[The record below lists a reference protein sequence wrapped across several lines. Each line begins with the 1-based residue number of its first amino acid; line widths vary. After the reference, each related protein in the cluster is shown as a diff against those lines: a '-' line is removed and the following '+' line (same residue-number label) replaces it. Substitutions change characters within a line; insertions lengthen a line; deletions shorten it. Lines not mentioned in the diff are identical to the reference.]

1 VCAFAFAAL
10 LEACPQMT
18 NNVAGDNKR
27 NQGRIAKQNASSVK
41 APPTGAEQHL
51 ALPNSGDDGNQPPTA
66 ASRSMAA
73 LVKTFEEFLFELDS
87 DGRFLGMWSSR
98 RAPKS
103 ERQLDFIGRHAMEV
117 LGKEVFLPFSELFQ
131 RVIATRQSD
140 GIEFPVDLE
149 DGRRWFYARV
159 LPVARRFG
167 KPPSVSLLTHDITA
181 QKKTEDELRKSEAL
195 LAQAEQLVNMGSW
208 EIGAS
213 LQTGRCSDNLY
224 RILGLDRRGSDIDLR
239 RFMRRVPPE
248 DAVTVRRDV
257 VAAITEGKAYE
268 HDLRYISPSGEQ
280 RNLHSRGFPLRGA
293 EGRVDRIVGVAEDV
307 TDRVTAK
314 ERLRFLS
321 DRLLTLRDEE
331 QRRMAHQLHETV
343 SQEMAALKMA
353 LARVGETLPKKNT
366 TGNKFL
372 QSAREFADAVI
383 QQVRTVSYLLHPLLL
398 EEAGLGSALRWYAS
412 GFAERSGIK
421 VKAVIAPDFGRLPKE
436 TEIALFRIV
445 QEALTNVHRHSKSR
459 SATIRLARV
468 DGKVRVEVKDRGVG
482 MARPSAATGWNSPL
496 GIGIAGMRE
505 RVKQLGGVFEIR
517 SKPKRGTAVCVELPV
532 TESSQF
538 AGNDPGGSTTRRKGS
553 SRAAEVVTEAL

>member
-1 VCAFAFAAL
+1 VWAFVLVAL

-18 NNVAGDNKR
+18 NNDSGDYKSH
-27 NQGRIAKQNASSVK
+27 QIKITKQNASSAK
-41 APPTGAEQHL
+41 APSTGAEQYS
-51 ALPNSGDDGNQPPTA
+51 ALPSPGNDGNQSPTA

-73 LVKTFEEFLFELDS
+73 LAKTFEEFLFELDS

-117 LGKEVFLPFSELFQ
+117 LGEEVFLPFSELFQ

-140 GIEFPVDLE
+140 GIEFPVELE
-149 DGRRWFYARV
+149 DGRHWFYARV

-167 KPPSVSLLTHDITA
+167 KPPSVSLLTHDITT
-181 QKKTEDELRKSEAL
+181 QKKTEDELRKNEAL
-195 LAQAEQLVNMGSW
+195 LAQAEQLVSMGSW

-213 LQTGRCSDNLY
+213 LRTGRCSDNLY
-224 RILGLDRRGSDIDLR
+224 RILGFDYRGCEIDLR
-239 RFMRRVPPE
+239 KFMRHVRPE

-257 VAAITEGKAYE
+257 IAAIMEGKPYE
-268 HDLRYISPSGEQ
+268 HDLRYISPKGEL
-280 RNLHSRGFPLRGA
+280 RNLHSRGFPLRDA
-293 EGRVDRIVGVAEDV
+293 EGRVVRIVGVAEDV
-307 TDRVTAK
+307 TDRVNAN
-314 ERLRFLS
+314 ERLRLLS

-343 SQEMAALKMA
+343 SQEMAAMKMA
-353 LARVGETLPKKNT
+353 LARVSETLPKKNK

-372 QSAREFADAVI
+372 QSAREFADTVI

-421 VKAVIAPDFGRLPKE
+421 VKAVIASDFGRLPKE
-436 TEIALFRIV
+436 TEIAVFRIV

-459 SATIRLARV
+459 SATIRLVRA
-468 DGKVRVEVKDRGVG
+468 DGKVRMEVKDRGVG

-505 RVKQLGGVFEIR
+505 RVKQLGGIFEIK

-532 TESSQF
+532 AESPQF
-538 AGNDPGGSTTRRKGS
+538 AAEKPGRKSRRKES
-553 SRAAEVVTEAL
+553 PLAEEVVTEVG

>member
-1 VCAFAFAAL
+1 
-10 LEACPQMT
+10 MT
-18 NNVAGDNKR
+18 NKDSGDYKSHQIKITKHNDSS
-27 NQGRIAKQNASSVK
+27 AKVPS
-41 APPTGAEQHL
+41 TGAEQYS
-51 ALPNSGDDGNQPPTA
+51 ALPSPSYDGNQSPAA

-73 LVKTFEEFLFELDS
+73 LAKTFEEFLFELDS

-117 LGKEVFLPFSELFQ
+117 LGEEVFLPFSELFQ

-140 GIEFPVDLE
+140 GIEFPVELE
-149 DGRRWFYARV
+149 DGRHWFYARV

-167 KPPSVSLLTHDITA
+167 KAPSVSLLTHDITT
-181 QKKTEDELRKSEAL
+181 QKKTEDELRKNEAL

-224 RILGLDRRGSDIDLR
+224 RILGFDYRGCEIDLR
-239 RFMRRVPPE
+239 KFMRHVRPE

-257 VAAITEGKAYE
+257 IAAIMEGKPYE
-268 HDLRYISPSGEQ
+268 HDLRYISPKGEL
-280 RNLHSRGFPLRGA
+280 RNLHSRGFPLRDA
-293 EGRVDRIVGVAEDV
+293 EGRVVRIVGVAEDV
-307 TDRVTAK
+307 TDRVNAK
-314 ERLRFLS
+314 EHLRLLS

-343 SQEMAALKMA
+343 SQEMAAMKMA
-353 LARVGETLPKKNT
+353 LARVRETLPKKNK

-372 QSAREFADAVI
+372 QSAREFADTVI

-421 VKAVIAPDFGRLPKE
+421 VKAVIASDFGRLPKE

-459 SATIRLARV
+459 SATIRLVRA
-468 DGKVRVEVKDRGVG
+468 DGKVRMEVKDRGVG

-505 RVKQLGGVFEIR
+505 RVKQLGGIFEIR

-532 TESSQF
+532 AESPQF
-538 AGNDPGGSTTRRKGS
+538 AAEKPGRKSRRKES
-553 SRAAEVVTEAL
+553 PLAEEVVAEVG

>member
-1 VCAFAFAAL
+1 MCVFVFAAL
-10 LEACPQMT
+10 LEASPQMT
-18 NNVAGDNKR
+18 NKDSGDYKSHQIKITKHNDSS
-27 NQGRIAKQNASSVK
+27 AKVPS
-41 APPTGAEQHL
+41 TGAEQYS
-51 ALPNSGDDGNQPPTA
+51 ALPSPSYDGNQSPAA

-73 LVKTFEEFLFELDS
+73 LAKTFEEFLFELDS

-117 LGKEVFLPFSELFQ
+117 LGEEVFLPFSELFQ

-140 GIEFPVDLE
+140 GIEFPVELE
-149 DGRRWFYARV
+149 DGRHWFYARV

-167 KPPSVSLLTHDITA
+167 KAPSVSLLTHDITT
-181 QKKTEDELRKSEAL
+181 QKKTEDELRKNEAL

-224 RILGLDRRGSDIDLR
+224 RILGFDYRGCEIDLR
-239 RFMRRVPPE
+239 KFMRHVRPE

-257 VAAITEGKAYE
+257 IAAIMEGKPYE
-268 HDLRYISPSGEQ
+268 HDLRYISPKGEL
-280 RNLHSRGFPLRGA
+280 RNLHSRGFPLRDA
-293 EGRVDRIVGVAEDV
+293 EGRVVRIVGVAEDV
-307 TDRVTAK
+307 TDRVNAK
-314 ERLRFLS
+314 EHLRLLS

-343 SQEMAALKMA
+343 SQEMAAMKMA
-353 LARVGETLPKKNT
+353 LARVRETLPKKNK

-372 QSAREFADAVI
+372 QSAREFADTVI

-421 VKAVIAPDFGRLPKE
+421 VKAVIASDFGRLPKE

-459 SATIRLARV
+459 SATIRLVRA
-468 DGKVRVEVKDRGVG
+468 DGKVRMEVKDRGVG

-505 RVKQLGGVFEIR
+505 RVKQLGGIFEIR

-532 TESSQF
+532 AESPQF
-538 AGNDPGGSTTRRKGS
+538 AAEKPGRKSRRKES
-553 SRAAEVVTEAL
+553 PLAEEVVAEVG

>member
-1 VCAFAFAAL
+1 
-10 LEACPQMT
+10 MT
-18 NNVAGDNKR
+18 NNVSGDYKQ
-27 NQGRIAKQNASSVK
+27 NQVKIAKQNASSPK
-41 APPTGAEQHL
+41 APLASAEEHL
-51 ALPNSGDDGNQPPTA
+51 ALPNPGDNGNHLPAA

-117 LGKEVFLPFSELFQ
+117 LGEEVFLPFGELFQ

-140 GIEFPVDLE
+140 GIEFPVELE
-149 DGRRWFYARV
+149 DGRHWFYARV

-167 KPPSVSLLTHDITA
+167 KPPSVSLLTHDVTA

-195 LAQAEQLVNMGSW
+195 LLQAEQLVNMGSW

-224 RILGLDRRGSDIDLR
+224 RILGFDYRGCEIDLR
-239 RFMRRVPPE
+239 KFMRHVRPE

-257 VAAITEGKAYE
+257 IAAIMEGKPYE
-268 HDLRYISPSGEQ
+268 HDLRYISPKGEL

-293 EGRVDRIVGVAEDV
+293 EGRIDRIVGVAEDV
-307 TDRVTAK
+307 TDRVNAT

-343 SQEMAALKMA
+343 SQEMAAMKMA
-353 LARVGETLPKKNT
+353 LARVGETLPKKNKV
-366 TGNKFL
+366 GNKFL

-421 VKAVIAPDFGRLPKE
+421 VNAVIASDFGRLPKE

-445 QEALTNVHRHSKSR
+445 QEALTNVHRHSKSH
-459 SATIRLARV
+459 SATIRLVRA
-468 DGKVRVEVKDRGVG
+468 DGKVRMEVKDRGVG

-505 RVKQLGGVFEIR
+505 RVKQLGGIFEIKG
-517 SKPKRGTAVCVELPV
+517 KPKRGTAVCVELPDA
-532 TESSQF
+532 EGLHF
-538 AGNDPGGSTTRRKGS
+538 AGEKPVRNSRRKGS
-553 SRAAEVVTEAL
+553 SRAAEVVTEVR

>member
-1 VCAFAFAAL
+1 MCVFVFTAL

-18 NNVAGDNKR
+18 NKDSGDYKSHQIKITKHNDSS
-27 NQGRIAKQNASSVK
+27 AKVPS
-41 APPTGAEQHL
+41 TGAEQYS
-51 ALPNSGDDGNQPPTA
+51 ALPSPSYDGNQSPAA

-73 LVKTFEEFLFELDS
+73 LAKTFEEFLFELDS

-117 LGKEVFLPFSELFQ
+117 LGEEVFLPFSELFQ

-140 GIEFPVDLE
+140 GIEFPVELE
-149 DGRRWFYARV
+149 DGRHWFYARV

-167 KPPSVSLLTHDITA
+167 KAPSVSLLTHDITT
-181 QKKTEDELRKSEAL
+181 QKKTEDELRKNEAL

-224 RILGLDRRGSDIDLR
+224 RILGFDYRGCEIDLR
-239 RFMRRVPPE
+239 KFMRHVRPE

-257 VAAITEGKAYE
+257 IAAIMEGKPYE
-268 HDLRYISPSGEQ
+268 HDLRYISPKGEL
-280 RNLHSRGFPLRGA
+280 RNLHSRGFPLRDA
-293 EGRVDRIVGVAEDV
+293 EGRVVRIVGVAEDV
-307 TDRVTAK
+307 TDRVNAK
-314 ERLRFLS
+314 EHLRLLS

-343 SQEMAALKMA
+343 SQEMAAMKMA
-353 LARVGETLPKKNT
+353 LARVRETLPKKNK

-372 QSAREFADAVI
+372 QSAREFADTVI

-421 VKAVIAPDFGRLPKE
+421 VKAVIASDFGRLPKE

-459 SATIRLARV
+459 SATIRLVRA
-468 DGKVRVEVKDRGVG
+468 DGKVRMEVKDRGVG

-505 RVKQLGGVFEIR
+505 RVKQLGGIFEIR

-532 TESSQF
+532 AESPQF
-538 AGNDPGGSTTRRKGS
+538 AAEKPGRKSRRKES
-553 SRAAEVVTEAL
+553 PLAEEVVAEVG

>member
-1 VCAFAFAAL
+1 MCVFVFAAL

-18 NNVAGDNKR
+18 NKDSGDYKSHQIKITKHNDSS
-27 NQGRIAKQNASSVK
+27 AKVPS
-41 APPTGAEQHL
+41 TGAEQYS
-51 ALPNSGDDGNQPPTA
+51 ALPSPSYDGNQSPAA

-73 LVKTFEEFLFELDS
+73 LAKTFEEFLFELDS

-117 LGKEVFLPFSELFQ
+117 LGEEVFLPFSELFQ

-140 GIEFPVDLE
+140 GIEFPVELE
-149 DGRRWFYARV
+149 DGRHWFYARV

-167 KPPSVSLLTHDITA
+167 KAPSVSLLTHDITT
-181 QKKTEDELRKSEAL
+181 QKKTEDELRKNEAL

-224 RILGLDRRGSDIDLR
+224 RILGFDYRGCEIDLR
-239 RFMRRVPPE
+239 KFMRHVRPE

-257 VAAITEGKAYE
+257 IAAIMEGKPYE
-268 HDLRYISPSGEQ
+268 HDLRYISPKGEL
-280 RNLHSRGFPLRGA
+280 RNLHSRGFPLRDA
-293 EGRVDRIVGVAEDV
+293 EGRVVRIVGVAEDV
-307 TDRVTAK
+307 TDRVNAK
-314 ERLRFLS
+314 EHLRLLS

-343 SQEMAALKMA
+343 SQEMAAMKMA
-353 LARVGETLPKKNT
+353 LARVRETLPKKNK

-372 QSAREFADAVI
+372 QSAREFADTVI

-421 VKAVIAPDFGRLPKE
+421 VKAVIASDFGRLPKE

-459 SATIRLARV
+459 SATIRLVRA
-468 DGKVRVEVKDRGVG
+468 DGKVRMEVKDRGVG

-505 RVKQLGGVFEIR
+505 RVKQLGGIFEIR

-532 TESSQF
+532 AESPQF
-538 AGNDPGGSTTRRKGS
+538 AAEKPGRKSRRKES
-553 SRAAEVVTEAL
+553 PLAEEVVAEVG

>member
-1 VCAFAFAAL
+1 
-10 LEACPQMT
+10 MT
-18 NNVAGDNKR
+18 NNVAGDYKS
-27 NQGRIAKQNASSVK
+27 NQVKITKQNASSAK
-41 APPTGAEQHL
+41 APLTAKQYST
-51 ALPNSGDDGNQPPTA
+51 LPYDPGYDGNQPPTA

-98 RAPKS
+98 RALKT

-117 LGKEVFLPFSELFQ
+117 LGEEVFLPFSGLFQ

-140 GIEFPVDLE
+140 GIEFPVELE
-149 DGRRWFYARV
+149 DGRHWFYARV
-159 LPVARRFG
+159 LPVARRSG
-167 KPPSVSLLTHDITA
+167 KPPSVSLLTHDITT

-195 LAQAEQLVNMGSW
+195 LTQAEQLVNMGSW

-213 LQTGRCSDNLY
+213 LRTGRCSDNLY
-224 RILGLDRRGSDIDLR
+224 RILGFDCRGCEIDLR
-239 RFMRRVPPE
+239 KFMRNVRPE

-257 VAAITEGKAYE
+257 VAAIMEGKPYE
-268 HDLRYISPSGEQ
+268 HDLRYISPKGEV
-280 RNLHSRGFPLRGA
+280 RNLHSRGFPLRDA

-307 TDRVTAK
+307 TDRVNAK
-314 ERLRFLS
+314 EQLRFLS

-343 SQEMAALKMA
+343 SQEMAAMKMA
-353 LARVGETLPKKNT
+353 LARVGETLPKKNKV
-366 TGNKFL
+366 GNKFL

-421 VKAVIAPDFGRLPKE
+421 VKAVIARDFGRLPKE

-459 SATIRLARV
+459 SATIRLARA
-468 DGKVRVEVKDRGVG
+468 DGKVRMEVKDRGVG
-482 MARPSAATGWNSPL
+482 MAPPSAATGWNSPL
-496 GIGIAGMRE
+496 GIGIAGMHE
-505 RVKQLGGVFEIR
+505 RVKQLGGIFEIK

-532 TESSQF
+532 AESPQF
-538 AGNDPGGSTTRRKGS
+538 AGDIPGRSARRKGS
-553 SRAAEVVTEAL
+553 TVAAEVVTEAL

>member
-1 VCAFAFAAL
+1 MCALVFEAL

-18 NNVAGDNKR
+18 NNVAGDYKS
-27 NQGRIAKQNASSVK
+27 NQVKITKQNASSAK
-41 APPTGAEQHL
+41 APLTAKQYST
-51 ALPNSGDDGNQPPTA
+51 LPYDPGYDGNQPPTA

-98 RAPKS
+98 RALKT

-117 LGKEVFLPFSELFQ
+117 LGEEVFLPFSGLFQ

-140 GIEFPVDLE
+140 GIEFPVELE
-149 DGRRWFYARV
+149 DGRHWFYARV
-159 LPVARRFG
+159 LPVARRSG
-167 KPPSVSLLTHDITA
+167 KPPSVSLLTHDITT

-195 LAQAEQLVNMGSW
+195 LTQAEQLVNMGSW

-213 LQTGRCSDNLY
+213 LRTGRCSDNLY
-224 RILGLDRRGSDIDLR
+224 RILGFDCRGCVLYEMLSGKKAFSGSTTASVI
-239 RFMRRVPPE
+239 
-248 DAVTVRRDV
+248 
-257 VAAITEGKAYE
+257 AAIMEGKPYE
-268 HDLRYISPSGEQ
+268 HDLRYISPKGEV
-280 RNLHSRGFPLRGA
+280 RNLHSRGFPLRDA

-307 TDRVTAK
+307 TDRVNAK
-314 ERLRFLS
+314 EQLRFLS

-331 QRRMAHQLHETV
+331 QRRMAQQLHETV
-343 SQEMAALKMA
+343 SQEMAAMKMA

-421 VKAVIAPDFGRLPKE
+421 VKAVIARDFGRLPKE

-459 SATIRLARV
+459 SATIRLARA
-468 DGKVRVEVKDRGVG
+468 DGKVRMEVKDRGVG
-482 MARPSAATGWNSPL
+482 MAPPSAATGWNSPL
-496 GIGIAGMRE
+496 GIGIAGMHE
-505 RVKQLGGVFEIR
+505 RVKQLGGIFEIK

-532 TESSQF
+532 AESPQF
-538 AGNDPGGSTTRRKGS
+538 AGDIPGRSARRKES
-553 SRAAEVVTEAL
+553 TVAAEVVTEAL

>member
-1 VCAFAFAAL
+1 VCVFVFTAL

-18 NNVAGDNKR
+18 NKDSGDYKSHQIKITKHNDSS
-27 NQGRIAKQNASSVK
+27 AKVPS
-41 APPTGAEQHL
+41 TGAEQYS
-51 ALPNSGDDGNQPPTA
+51 ALPSPSYDGNQSPAA

-73 LVKTFEEFLFELDS
+73 LAKTFEEFLFELDS

-117 LGKEVFLPFSELFQ
+117 LGEEVFLPFSELFQ

-140 GIEFPVDLE
+140 GIEFPVELE
-149 DGRRWFYARV
+149 DGRHWFYARV

-167 KPPSVSLLTHDITA
+167 KAPSVSLLTHDITT
-181 QKKTEDELRKSEAL
+181 QKKTEDELRKNEAL

-224 RILGLDRRGSDIDLR
+224 RILGFDYRGCEIDLR
-239 RFMRRVPPE
+239 KFMRHVRPE

-257 VAAITEGKAYE
+257 IAAIMEGKPYE
-268 HDLRYISPSGEQ
+268 HDLRYISPKGEL
-280 RNLHSRGFPLRGA
+280 RNLHSRGFPLRDA
-293 EGRVDRIVGVAEDV
+293 EGRVVRIVGVAEDV
-307 TDRVTAK
+307 TDRVNAK
-314 ERLRFLS
+314 EHLRLLS

-343 SQEMAALKMA
+343 SQEMAAMKMA
-353 LARVGETLPKKNT
+353 LARVRETLPKKNK

-372 QSAREFADAVI
+372 QSAREFADTVI

-421 VKAVIAPDFGRLPKE
+421 VKAVIASDFGRLPKE

-459 SATIRLARV
+459 SATIRLVRA
-468 DGKVRVEVKDRGVG
+468 DGKVRMEVKDRGVG

-505 RVKQLGGVFEIR
+505 RVKQLGGIFEIR

-532 TESSQF
+532 AESPQF
-538 AGNDPGGSTTRRKGS
+538 AAEKPGRKSRRKES
-553 SRAAEVVTEAL
+553 PLAEEVVAEVG